1 MIIPLTF
8 ILRGRVE
15 APFFAVL
22 LGGSLLP
29 DFLQLLMEPH
39 GTEAFILMALG
50 VMVVALR
57 SYARI
62 STTGWRKLG
71 LDDVLMVVARA
82 AFAIETGLAYT
93 TSVCWHGLANN
104 GMTAEQ
110 RRLLDPNSDEY
121 AWRVGGSKTQVA
133 GWQVY
138 TTVLWTVKLAVF
150 CFYLRLMHGLLSRA
164 RICLS
169 FALLLATW
177 LAVVLTL
184 LLSCRPLARYWQ
196 IQPDPGSLC
205 RPATS
210 PLNIFTVLILN
221 ILTDLY
227 LMSIPLPLLWSSSFS
242 PLKKA
247 GLTLLFSGG
256 AFVICAGTARCVLI
270 LRHPVSGA
278 QKSGSWAVRET
289 FVAIVTA
296 NMPLVVPLVRRWAV
310 VLWKVLVLWGV
321 SLPGESLSWGS
332 RASSKSEE
340 GGGNGNGNGNG
351 KVRGRWQ
358 NGGYAGSSRPRSL
371 LPLSVDLDVDGG
383 EDLIEAVCLGR
394 ISVGTFAAM
403 PEVHYGPVVGGLH
416 GEVLRKTSYQF
427 LDV

>member
-1 MIIPLTF
+1 MPHSCQNGSSLVSSISAIKFCACVRITDTF
-8 ILRGRVE
+8 T
-15 APFFAVL
+15 
-22 LGGSLLP
+22 
-29 DFLQLLMEPH
+29 Q
-39 GTEAFILMALG
+39 
-50 VMVVALR
+50 
-57 SYARI
+57 
-62 STTGWRKLG
+62 
-71 LDDVLMVVARA
+71 RA
-82 AFAIETGLAYT
+82 
-93 TSVCWHGLANN
+93 WHGLQ
-104 GMTAEQ
+104 GT
-110 RRLLDPNSDEY
+110 NS
-121 AWRVGGSKTQVA
+121 R
-133 GWQVY
+133 
-138 TTVLWTVKLAVF
+138 
-150 CFYLRLMHGLLSRA
+150 LSREGPCT
-164 RICLS
+164 RSQIRPNTECGGG
-169 FALLLATW
+169 
-177 LAVVLTL
+177 VK
-184 LLSCRPLARYWQ
+184 PLARGAIQ

-321 SLPGESLSWGS
+321 SLPGGSLSWGS

-358 NGGYAGSSRPRSL
+358 NGGDAGSSRPRSL
-371 LPLSVDLDVDGG
+371 LPLSVDWDVDGG